1 MNRLLASN
9 AISIDASQSN
19 NRRRPR
25 FQSVAVVLLCV
36 SGLNACATDNKAI
49 VDAEQDKQALLKA
62 TVAQL
67 KDHQQQSDAQYTQ
80 QAALLS
86 EFQSRLDELEQ
97 KLDALGNTSQAEQAQ
112 INALSSHIDRLHR
125 KKLKQT
131 AKARPASTAVDHA
144 KKTSTVKSK
153 PNQTAAAIKP
163 RSSVVVP
170 KAIKAAAIPKV
181 DQAAVAEAEKNT
193 YTSAYLALK
202 SGSFDEA
209 GKAFN
214 AQLDKYPA
222 GEYADQAWYWLGET
236 RFAQNNTDKALN
248 AFKYVADHYP
258 NSVKHAAALLKLGQL
273 SEMQNHWQA
282 ALSYYKRLISD
293 HADSSLAEQ
302 ARDAVNR
309 VQPRIKPSGE

>member
-1 MNRLLASN
+1 M
-9 AISIDASQSN
+9 
-19 NRRRPR
+19 
-25 FQSVAVVLLCV
+25 V
-36 SGLNACATDNKAI
+36 GLNACATDNKAI

-62 TVAQL
+62 TIAQL

-86 EFQSRLDELEQ
+86 ELQSRLDGLEQ
-97 KLDALGNTSQAEQAQ
+97 KVDALGNTSQAEQAQ
-112 INALSSHIDRLHR
+112 INALSSHIDRLHQ
-125 KKLKQT
+125 KKTIMK
-131 AKARPASTAVDHA
+131 AKAKPTVVDHA
-144 KKTSTVKSK
+144 KNTNKPKSK
-153 PNQTAAAIKP
+153 PNQTAAATKP
-163 RSSVVVP
+163 RSTVVVP

-282 ALSYYKRLISD
+282 SLSYYKRLISD

-302 ARDAVNR
+302 AREAVNR

>member
-1 MNRLLASN
+1 MTNDIFQ
-9 AISIDASQSN
+9 AI

-25 FQSVAVVLLCV
+25 FKPVAVVLLCAV
-36 SGLNACATDNKAI
+36 GLNACATDNKAI
-49 VDAEQDKQALLKA
+49 VDAEQDKQAWLSA
-62 TVAQL
+62 TIAQL
-67 KDHQQQSDAQYTQ
+67 KDHQQQSDAQYAQ
-80 QAALLS
+80 QAVLLS
-86 EFQSRLDELEQ
+86 ELQSRLDGLE
-97 KLDALGNTSQAEQAQ
+97 KKGDALANTSQAEQAQ
-112 INALSSHIDRLHR
+112 INALSSHIDNLHQ
-125 KKLKQT
+125 KKTIIK
-131 AKARPASTAVDHA
+131 AKAKPTVVDHA
-144 KKTSTVKSK
+144 KSTNTLKSK
-153 PNQTAAAIKP
+153 PNQTAEATKP
-163 RSSVVVP
+163 RSTVVVP
-170 KAIKAAAIPKV
+170 KAIKAAAIPKL

-202 SGSFDEA
+202 SGRFDEA

-282 ALSYYKRLISD
+282 SLSYYKRLISD

-302 ARDAVNR
+302 AREAVNR